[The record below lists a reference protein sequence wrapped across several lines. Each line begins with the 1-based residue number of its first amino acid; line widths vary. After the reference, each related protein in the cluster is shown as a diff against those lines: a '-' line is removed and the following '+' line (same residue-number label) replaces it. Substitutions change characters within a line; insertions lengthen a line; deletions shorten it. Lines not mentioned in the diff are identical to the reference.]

1 MSTQQKTDPNNLK
14 EIENLSAIEFN
25 QTFEN
30 VINRRKF
37 NYSFKDIIWEIFWLY
52 KWKSLGKINLR
63 RKIFK
68 TGIKQFH
75 SEMDYVYII
84 KSIRELKAL
93 VKSILNQD
101 QQGIIQL
108 HQSQKIYPNDHTSH
122 EIKYSS
128 LSQINMPDENCSQRS
143 VAEFERQ
150 VSEILMKQENKLRS
164 LNTNA
169 SNVSEFAIYQNR

>member
-1 MSTQQKTDPNNLK
+1 MQQKIDPNNLK
-14 EIENLSAIEFN
+14 GIENLNFNEFN

-37 NYSFKDIIWEIFWLY
+37 NYSFKDIIWEIFWLH
-52 KWKSLGKINLR
+52 KWKSFGKIKLR

-93 VKSILNQD
+93 VESILSQD
-101 QQGIIQL
+101 QQEILQL
-108 HQSQKIYPNDHTSH
+108 HQSQQIDANDYTSH

-128 LSQINMPDENCSQRS
+128 LSQINIPDINWSQRS
-143 VAEFERQ
+143 VAEFERK
-150 VSEILMKQENKLRS
+150 VSEILMKQENKLKIS
-164 LNTNA
+164 NTNA
-169 SNVSEFAIYQNR
+169 SNVSDFAIYQDR